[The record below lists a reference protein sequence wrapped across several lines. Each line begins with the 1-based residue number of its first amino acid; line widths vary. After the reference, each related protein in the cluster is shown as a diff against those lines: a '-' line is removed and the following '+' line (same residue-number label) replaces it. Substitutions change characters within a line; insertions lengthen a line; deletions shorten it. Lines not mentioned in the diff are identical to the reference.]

1 MIISRCAY
9 PKKRRWR
16 QNDHFCRVSPC
27 KRQRYKS
34 WPSLELQILLLPAY
48 NFTQEKGHSACSKC
62 NSRLSLG
69 SEDLATQTHVMN
81 NFVLLAGA
89 GDFSIQH
96 QFLPSIG
103 SSANACK
110 QEPGVICLPT
120 EGVQRVCRTL
130 PSPSRMKFGLG
141 KWYGGE
147 AGRNNLPPCEICW
160 KGIPGSHLTRD
171 LSLPLGGLPQGKQ
184 RLIATFHALCISSP
198 PRLPLLNHCKIGM
211 LWGRIKMSQL
221 WSWELCASSWNTLK
235 DAISCYL
242 AFLLPFF
249 FFKFIS

>member
-1 MIISRCAY
+1 MSTKIWFSIYMIISWCAY

-27 KRQRYKS
+27 KRQCYKS
-34 WPSLELQILLLPAY
+34 WPSLRLQILLLPAH

-89 GDFSIQH
+89 EDFSMQH
-96 QFLPSIG
+96 QFLPSIS

-120 EGVQRVCRTL
+120 ERVQRVCRTL

-141 KWYGGE
+141 KWYVGKQGGIICLH
-147 AGRNNLPPCEICW
+147 GRYVEREFLGATLQGIWACPLVVCPKGNKDWLPLFMLCVSPVP
-160 KGIPGSHLTRD
+160 PGSCF
-171 LSLPLGGLPQGKQ
+171 
-184 RLIATFHALCISSP
+184 LITV
-198 PRLPLLNHCKIGM
+198 K
-211 LWGRIKMSQL
+211 
-221 WSWELCASSWNTLK
+221 
-235 DAISCYL
+235 
-242 AFLLPFF
+242 
-249 FFKFIS
+249 